1 MREMN
6 RFKVVVTGPFNSGKT
21 QFIKTVSE
29 IDVVSTE
36 RKVTLPEH
44 AAIKGE
50 TTVAMDF
57 GRITL
62 GSQKIYLFGT
72 PGQQQFD
79 FMWEVL
85 TENMIG
91 FIVVVDSTDPKRF
104 KEAREIIRFFKDILE
119 EPFVVAANKQ
129 DLSGALPI
137 GDLKKEL
144 GLDEKTTII
153 SCSAVDKKSSM
164 KVLDALM
171 KYM

>member
-1 MREMN
+1 MHRL
-6 RFKVVVTGPFNSGKT
+6 KVVVTGPFNSGKT

-36 RKVTLPEH
+36 KKVTLPEH

-62 GSQKIYLFGT
+62 GDRKIYLFGT

-91 FIVVVDSTDPKRF
+91 FIVIVDSTDPKRF

-129 DLSGALPI
+129 DLPGALPVA
-137 GDLKKEL
+137 DLKKEL
-144 GLDEKTTII
+144 NLDEGSTIVA
-153 SCSAVDKKSSM
+153 CSAIDKKQSM
-164 KVLDALM
+164 GVLKLLIGNM
-171 KYM
+171 

>member
-1 MREMN
+1 MHRL
-6 RFKVVVTGPFNSGKT
+6 KVVVTGPFNSGKT

-57 GRITL
+57 GRITM
-62 GSQKIYLFGT
+62 GDQKIYLFGT

-91 FIVVVDSTDPKRF
+91 FVVVVDSTDPKRF

-129 DLSGALPI
+129 DLPGALPVAE
-137 GDLKKEL
+137 LKKEL
-144 GLDEKTTII
+144 SLDDKTDII
-153 SCSAVDKKSSM
+153 ACKAIDKKSATQ
-164 KVLDALM
+164 VLNLLM
-171 KYM
+171 KNM

>member
-1 MREMN
+1 MH
-6 RFKVVVTGPFNSGKT
+6 RFKVVITGPFNSGKT

-36 RKVTLPEH
+36 KKVTLPEH

-57 GRITL
+57 GRITI
-62 GSQKIYLFGT
+62 GSRKIYLFGT

-91 FIVVVDSTDPKRF
+91 FVVVVDSTDPKRF

-129 DLSGALPI
+129 DLPGALPI

-144 GLDEKTTII
+144 GLDDSSTII
-153 SCSAVDKKSSM
+153 SCSAVNKKSSM
-164 KVLDALM
+164 EVLNALLKSM
-171 KYM
+171 

>member
-1 MREMN
+1 MQRL
-6 RFKVVVTGPFNSGKT
+6 KVVVTGPFNSGKT

-36 RKVTLPEH
+36 KKVTLPEH

-57 GRITL
+57 GRITV
-62 GSQKIYLFGT
+62 GDNKIYLFGT

-129 DLSGALPI
+129 DRPGALSVEE
-137 GDLKKEL
+137 LKKEL
-144 GLDEKTTII
+144 GLDDSSTIMG
-153 SCSAVDKKSSM
+153 CSALDRKSSM
-164 KVLDALM
+164 KVLDTLM
-171 KYM
+171 QYM

>member
-1 MREMN
+1 MHRL
-6 RFKVVVTGPFNSGKT
+6 KVVITGPFNSGKT
-21 QFIKTVSE
+21 QFIRSVSE

-36 RKVTLPEH
+36 KKVTLPEH

-62 GSQKIYLFGT
+62 GDQKIYLFGT

-85 TENMIG
+85 TENMLG
-91 FIVVVDSTDPKRF
+91 FIVIVDSTDPKRF

-129 DLSGALPI
+129 DLPGAMAVDELR
-137 GDLKKEL
+137 KEL
-144 GLDEKTTII
+144 GLGDDSVIVT
-153 SCSAVDKKSSM
+153 CSAVDKKSSM
-164 KVLDALM
+164 EVLDALM
-171 KYM
+171 KHM

>member
-1 MREMN
+1 MHRL
-6 RFKVVVTGPFNSGKT
+6 KVVVTGPFNSGKT

-36 RKVTLPEH
+36 KKVTMPEH

-57 GRITL
+57 GRITM
-62 GSQKIYLFGT
+62 GDRKIYLFGT

-104 KEAREIIRFFKDILE
+104 KEARDIIRFFKDILE
-119 EPFVVAANKQ
+119 EPFIVAANKQ
-129 DLSGALPI
+129 DLAGALPVA
-137 GDLKKEL
+137 DLKKEL
-144 GLDEKTTII
+144 DLDDSSAIVA
-153 SCSAVDKKSSM
+153 CSAIDKKQSM
-164 KVLDALM
+164 GVLNLLIGNM
-171 KYM
+171 